1 MKGLVPFN
9 RKKNDLMN
17 TGFDDFSSMLDD
29 FFGDSWPMRRSLQSD
44 TFKVDVQEEDKEY
57 IVQAELPGVKK
68 EEVNLSLEDGRLR
81 IAVHRDEE
89 KEEKD
94 KNFIHK
100 ERRYCSMERNIFLQ
114 EADSEGISA
123 KLEDGV
129 LKIHIPKTEH
139 IDTSKKIE
147 IE

>member
-17 TGFDDFSSMLDD
+17 TGFDDFNSMLDD
-29 FFGDSWPMRRSLQSD
+29 FFGDAWPARRSLQSD

-81 IAVHRDEE
+81 IAVQRDEE
-89 KEEKD
+89 KEEKN
-94 KNFIHK
+94 KNYIHK
-100 ERRYCSMERNIFLQ
+100 ERRYSSMERNIFLK

-129 LKIHIPKTEH
+129 LKIQIPKSEH

>member
-1 MKGLVPFN
+1 MAGLVPFN

-17 TGFDDFSSMLDD
+17 IGFDDFHSMLDD
-29 FFGDSWPMRRSLQSD
+29 FFADAWPTRRSLQSD

-68 EEVNLSLEDGRLR
+68 EEINLSLEDGRLR
-81 IAVHRDEE
+81 IGVQRDEQKEE
-89 KEEKD
+89 KE
-94 KNFIHK
+94 KNYIHK

-139 IDTSKKIE
+139 VDTSKKIE